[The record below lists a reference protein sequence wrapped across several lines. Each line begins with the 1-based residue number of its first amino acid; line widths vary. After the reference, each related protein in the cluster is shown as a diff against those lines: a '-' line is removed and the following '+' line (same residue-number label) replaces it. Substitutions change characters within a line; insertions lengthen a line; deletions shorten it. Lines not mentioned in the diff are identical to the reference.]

1 MLLGYEPQMGF
12 EDGLKKV
19 HGWFIENWEDY
30 RVECGVLT

>member
-1 MLLGYEPQMGF
+1 MGF

-19 HGWFIENWEDY
+19 HGWCIENWEDY